1 MKNKFLIC
9 IFSSVMT
16 VSFAQY
22 EEPYGGPINV
32 PESTNSE
39 ESDVIDGVYVKT
51 IVPSRSMVRYEHVRE
66 SDVVWSRRVWSY
78 IDLREKINHP
88 LYYPHDTIVLGG
100 ATGTVWMTNADRISL
115 WTLIRKHVIN
125 GDITMY
131 SLANPIEDGE
141 EKFRNE
147 GDSFKHPLRP
157 QPGLNYDTD
166 SKFKDEVNRRL
177 GRTKPLTLPIIDP
190 ETGEEMFESSVDP
203 ETGEEKIKY
212 LTKDT
217 SETRWYLSENVI
229 QYKMKEDWFFDKERS
244 VLDVRILGICPV
256 VNVCEDPNSLGFK
269 TFCGKNEEL
278 FWLYF
283 PHLRPYLSRYYTY
296 NEQNDAQWMSFDD
309 LFFKRRF
316 NAVMYKES
324 NVYDRSVE
332 SYRMGADAL
341 MEAEKIKEKI
351 RTLEHDVWNF

>member
-1 MKNKFLIC
+1 MNFKYFFSLSLVLMI
-9 IFSSVMT
+9 SSV
-16 VSFAQY
+16 FGQY

-32 PESTNSE
+32 PESSNNE

-66 SDVVWSRRVWSY
+66 SDVVWSRRVWSF

-88 LYYPHDTIVLGG
+88 LLFPLDTII
-100 ATGTVWMTNADRISL
+100 TNNTTKENSWILNSDRISL
-115 WTLIRKHVIN
+115 WSIIRRHLLT
-125 GDITMY
+125 GDITLY
-131 SLANPIEDGE
+131 ALSNPMDIYENRKD
-141 EKFRNE
+141 
-147 GDSFKHPLRP
+147 GDSFKYPIRP
-157 QPGLNYDTD
+157 EAGLTYETD
-166 SKFKDEVNRRL
+166 EIFRNRINEKLSLSSEYKEPVFDDNNERIQTISIDEN
-177 GRTKPLTLPIIDP
+177 
-190 ETGEEMFESSVDP
+190 GEEIISDSFKVVTNNE
-203 ETGEEKIKY
+203 
-212 LTKDT
+212 
-217 SETRWYLSENVI
+217 WYISKHVI
-229 QYKMKEDWFFDKERS
+229 QYRLKEDWFFDKERS

-256 VNVCEDPNSLGFK
+256 IYDGLKEG
-269 TFCGKNEEL
+269 GKHKEL

-324 NVYDRSVE
+324 NVYDRTVE

>member
-1 MKNKFLIC
+1 MKRQVLVGLFVLI
-9 IFSSVMT
+9 VAPL
-16 VSFAQY
+16 FAQY

-32 PESTNSE
+32 PESTNNE

-88 LYYPHDTIVLGG
+88 LYFPMDTIITNKMDGTTDWVLN
-100 ATGTVWMTNADRISL
+100 TDRLSL
-115 WTLIRKHVIN
+115 WSILRRHILL
-125 GDITMY
+125 GDITIYGLCHPMDIDE
-131 SLANPIEDGE
+131 ARKD
-141 EKFRNE
+141 
-147 GDSFKHPLRP
+147 GDSFKYPIRP
-157 QPGLNYDTD
+157 EPGLNYETDTVFRGRVD
-166 SKFKDEVNRRL
+166 EKLALVSKRIA
-177 GRTKPLTLPIIDP
+177 PLLDADGEPRFEMELDP
-190 ETGEEMFESSVDP
+190 VSGEEI
-203 ETGEEKIKY
+203 TRY
-212 LTKDT
+212 LDT
-217 SETRWYLSENVI
+217 TISENEWYVSKNII

-244 VLDVRILGICPV
+244 VLDVRILGVCPV
-256 VNVCEDPNSLGFK
+256 VYDGLKAG
-269 TFCGKNEEL
+269 GKYKEL

-341 MEAEKIKEKI
+341 MEADKIKEKI

>member
-1 MKNKFLIC
+1 MKVFLNCLIAVLF
-9 IFSSVMT
+9 ISMNSV
-16 VSFAQY
+16 VVAQY

-32 PESTNSE
+32 PESTNNE

-66 SDVVWSRRVWSY
+66 SDVVWSRRVWSF

-88 LYYPHDTIVLGG
+88 LYFPLDTIIAEKDNGKVISEEWVL
-100 ATGTVWMTNADRISL
+100 NSERYSL
-115 WTLIRKHVIN
+115 WSVIRRHLLS
-125 GDITMY
+125 GDITAY
-131 SLANPIEDGE
+131 DVA
-141 EKFRNE
+141 
-147 GDSFKHPLRP
+147 HPLDLMQERKDGDLFKYPVRP

-166 SKFKDEVNRRL
+166 PVFRKKLNDRLSKNSKEYFNVVDENNDPVIEMMIWSDELNDSIPKFKEDSLEIFDWFVS
-177 GRTKPLTLPIIDP
+177 KH
-190 ETGEEMFESSVDP
+190 
-203 ETGEEKIKY
+203 
-212 LTKDT
+212 
-217 SETRWYLSENVI
+217 VI
-229 QYKMKEDWFFDKERS
+229 QYKLKEDWFFDKERS

-256 VNVCEDPNSLGFK
+256 IYKDLQPGAK
-269 TFCGKNEEL
+269 HQDL

-324 NVYDRSVE
+324 NVCDRSVE

>member
-1 MKNKFLIC
+1 MKVFLNCLIAVLF
-9 IFSSVMT
+9 ISMNSVGL
-16 VSFAQY
+16 AQY

-32 PESTNSE
+32 PESTNNE

-51 IVPSRSMVRYEHVRE
+51 IVPSRSMIRYEHVRE
-66 SDVVWSRRVWSY
+66 SDVVWSRRVWSF

-88 LYYPHDTIVLGG
+88 LYFPLDTII
-100 ATGTVWMTNADRISL
+100 TDNETNKSEWILNTERYSL
-115 WTLIRKHVIN
+115 WSIIRRHLLN
-125 GDITMY
+125 GDITAY
-131 SLANPIEDGE
+131 DVA
-141 EKFRNE
+141 
-147 GDSFKHPLRP
+147 HPLDIMEVKKDGDLFKYPIRP
-157 QPGLNYDTD
+157 ESGLNYETDTIFRKALND
-166 SKFKDEVNRRL
+166 KLSINSITFESVKDENNEDVIAYL
-177 GRTKPLTLPIIDP
+177 KWD
-190 ETGEEMFESSVDP
+190 ETIQDSVPVFAVDTVETFE
-203 ETGEEKIKY
+203 
-212 LTKDT
+212 
-217 SETRWYLSENVI
+217 WFLSKNIV
-229 QYKMKEDWFFDKERS
+229 QYKLKEDWFFDKERS
-244 VLDVRILGICPV
+244 VLDVRILGVCPV
-256 VNVCEDPNSLGFK
+256 IYDGLKPGAK
-269 TFCGKNEEL
+269 HRDL

-324 NVYDRSVE
+324 NVYDRTVE

>member
-1 MKNKFLIC
+1 MKKQFLVGL
-9 IFSSVMT
+9 FSLLT
-16 VSFAQY
+16 VSLSAQY

-32 PESTNSE
+32 PESTNNE

-88 LYYPHDTIVLGG
+88 LYFPMDTIITNKMDGTTDWVLN
-100 ATGTVWMTNADRISL
+100 TDRLSL
-115 WTLIRKHVIN
+115 WSILRRHILSS
-125 GDITMY
+125 DITIYALCHPMDIDE
-131 SLANPIEDGE
+131 ARKD
-141 EKFRNE
+141 
-147 GDSFKHPLRP
+147 GDSFKYPIRP
-157 QPGLNYDTD
+157 EAGLNYETDTVFRN
-166 SKFKDEVNRRL
+166 KVDEKLALVSQRIA
-177 GRTKPLTLPIIDP
+177 PLLDADGEPRFEIELDP
-190 ETGEEMFESSVDP
+190 VSGEEI
-203 ETGEEKIKY
+203 TKY
-212 LTKDT
+212 LDT
-217 SETRWYLSENVI
+217 IIKENDWYVSKNII
-229 QYKMKEDWFFDKERS
+229 QYKLKEDWFFDKERS
-244 VLDVRILGICPV
+244 VLDVRILGIAPV
-256 VNVCEDPNSLGFK
+256 VYDGLKSG
-269 TFCGKNEEL
+269 GKYKEL

-324 NVYDRSVE
+324 NVYDRTVE

-341 MEAEKIKEKI
+341 MEADKIKEKI

>member
-1 MKNKFLIC
+1 MKLFSNVFLGSILFFS
-9 IFSSVMT
+9 IFKVNG
-16 VSFAQY
+16 QY

-32 PESTNSE
+32 PLSTNNE

-51 IVPSRSMVRYEHVRE
+51 IVPSRSMIRYEHVRE

-88 LYYPHDTIVLGG
+88 LYFPHEEMLKI
-100 ATGTVWMTNADRISL
+100 TNQDFSEEFIPILNTDRLSL
-115 WTLIRKHVIN
+115 WSIIKEHILK
-125 GDITMY
+125 GDMTCY
-131 SLANPIEDGE
+131 AVSHPRDQAYDEDGQPIRITTYDNDGNVLSIRDSLIPE
-141 EKFRNE
+141 EKF
-147 GDSFKHPLRP
+147 LW
-157 QPGLNYDTD
+157 YT
-166 SKFKDEVNRRL
+166 SKD
-177 GRTKPLTLPIIDP
+177 I
-190 ETGEEMFESSVDP
+190 
-203 ETGEEKIKY
+203 
-212 LTKDT
+212 
-217 SETRWYLSENVI
+217 I
-229 QYKMKEDWFFDKERS
+229 QYRLKEDWFFDKERS
-244 VLDVRILGICPV
+244 VLDVRILGIWPV
-256 VNVCEDPNSLGFK
+256 IY
-269 TFCGKNEEL
+269 NELKPGAEHRDL

-316 NAVMYKES
+316 NAVMYKET